1 MAGTYNFVHIAK
13 GLISMSIK
21 NSVIAGLLLIILF
34 LVGFGFLL
42 YKNQQR
48 LENQYDQLQQRQVF
62 SSVASTTT
70 PHIIEKIVTSNQLW
84 RPVQDKV
91 RDTVIQLFS
100 QVYAIDMLEPY
111 KTPTQGTSCG
121 SGFFIND
128 QGYVVTNAHV
138 VISAKN
144 VWGQLPSTGKRILD
158 FKVIGISPERDLALL
173 QATDEARELIT
184 KELGGI
190 PYLSLGDSDLVRR
203 SDDVLAIGYPL
214 GQQSCKS
221 TTGVISGYEQHLI
234 QISAPINPG
243 SSGGPLVNIKGE
255 VIGVNS
261 SGVTEAQN
269 VGYAIPVNS
278 LKTILNDLYDVK
290 ILRKPYL
297 GVRFNNSTE
306 TLTRYLGNP
315 LPGGCY
321 VIEVLK
327 GSSLEKAGVK
337 KGDMIYEINGHS
349 VDMYGDMSVP
359 WSEDKI
365 SIIEYPLR
373 LSIGDTIHLTVYRK
387 GEKKK
392 FSVIFGMSELP
403 AIRRIYPGYEEM
415 DFEAFGG
422 MVVQELTVNHVRLLA
437 EHAPGLI
444 KYSELKYQSEPVL
457 LISHVFPDSQLYR
470 GRNVP
475 LGTTLKE
482 VNGTPVK
489 TLKEYRE
496 ALKNGATQEY
506 LTLTAS
512 DNVTRAEENIFV
524 VLSMDKIVDEE
535 ARLARDYRYQVSET
549 GQEVLRLAKKT

>member
-1 MAGTYNFVHIAK
+1 MKNSFMVGIVL
-13 GLISMSIK
+13 LIVVFLMSI
-21 NSVIAGLLLIILF
+21 IF
-34 LVGFGFLL
+34 FL
-42 YKNQQR
+42 YKNQMR
-48 LENQYDQLQQRQVF
+48 LENQWEQVQQRQSF
-62 SSVASTTT
+62 SSTVMPTVN
-70 PHIIEKIVTSNQLW
+70 PHIVEKVITSSQLW

-91 RDTVIQLFS
+91 RDTVIQIFS

-111 KTPTQGTSCG
+111 KTPSQGTSCG

-128 QGYVVTNAHV
+128 QGYLITNAHV
-138 VISAKN
+138 VMSAKS
-144 VWGQLPSTGKRILD
+144 VWGQVSSLGKRIIDLE
-158 FKVIGISPERDLALL
+158 VVGISPERDLALL
-173 QATDEARELIT
+173 RVTEQGRELIT

-190 PYLSLGDSDLVRR
+190 PYLALGDSDLIRR
-203 SDDVLAIGYPL
+203 SDDVLALGYPL
-214 GQQSCKS
+214 GQQACKS

-234 QISAPINPG
+234 QMSAPINPG
-243 SSGGPLVNIKGE
+243 SSGGPLLNIKGE

-269 VGYAIPVNS
+269 VGYAIPINT
-278 LKTILNDLYDVK
+278 LKTILNDLYEVK

-327 GSSLEKAGVK
+327 GSSLEKAGVM
-337 KGDMIYEINGHS
+337 KGDMIYEINGYP

-359 WSEDKI
+359 WSEDKV
-365 SIIEYPLR
+365 SIIDYPLR
-373 LSIGDTIHLTVYRK
+373 LSIGDKINLTAYRK
-387 GEKKK
+387 GEKKR
-392 FSVIFGMSELP
+392 FSVIFGLSELP
-403 AIRRIYPGYEEM
+403 AIRRVYPGYEDV

-444 KYSELKYQSEPVL
+444 KYSELKNQSEPVL

-482 VNGTPVK
+482 VNGTAVK

-496 ALKNGATQEY
+496 ALKRGATKEY
-506 LTLTAS
+506 LTLTAA

-524 VLSMDKIVDEE
+524 VLSMDKIIEE
-535 ARLARDYRYQVSET
+535 EPRLARDYRYQVSET
-549 GQEVLRLAKKT
+549 GQEVIRLAKAHKST